1 MCCACVESVS
11 NAGGEGGGDSGAG
24 GDCGA
29 TGVSGAG
36 DVVYEEC
43 PGEAGGLGRLPSHHP
58 LHLEQVQRCE
68 FVCHHN
74 RNHVQHH
81 HHQHHKNFQDVHD
94 HIYHSFLP
102 HQYINTSI
110 FREFSLLALV
120 LATSVFS
127 LFPPVGCSLRSP
139 LTTAGSQ
146 VTVMMMVVQ

>member
-68 FVCHHN
+68 FVCHYD

-81 HHQHHKNFQDVHD
+81 HHHKNFQGVHD
-94 HIYHSFLP
+94 NIYHSYLP
-102 HQYINTSI
+102 HQYLNTSL